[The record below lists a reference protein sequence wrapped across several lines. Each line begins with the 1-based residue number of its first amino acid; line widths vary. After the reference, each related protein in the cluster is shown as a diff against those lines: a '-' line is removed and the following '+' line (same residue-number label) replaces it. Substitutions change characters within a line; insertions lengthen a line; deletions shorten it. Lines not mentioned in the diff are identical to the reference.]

1 MPNRKSTSAAKTAW
15 LVSPYWKPC
24 LRRVFAHL
32 LSLHQRA
39 SQAVRRVVVVYAR
52 RAVFAS

>member
-1 MPNRKSTSAAKTAW
+1 MPNRNSTSAAKTAW

-32 LSLHQRA
+32 LSLHERA

>member
-1 MPNRKSTSAAKTAW
+1 MPNRNSTSVANTAR
-15 LVSPYWKPC
+15 LVFHYWETR
-24 LRRVFAHL
+24 LRHVFAHL